1 MAFLALDVSSMAL
14 GEIREGGSFKYPGK
28 RNSICYPSPT
38 QSLNLPDPTAF
49 LKDATKNWWCPPKQ
63 EYSWLGYSYDVLHF
77 QLEQVTEC
85 PSRGQ
90 MTDTFISMR
99 RSKKA
104 RYVRLYSTCDKQGF
118 DNDVIEAA
126 AAAGVGIYALIW
138 FGFDNDDKWKGRK
151 ARVLQAIKDNP
162 KAPYVIRAV
171 TLGSEP
177 LFDQVLPVEDLV
189 AQIQDLKKQLHP
201 FGIQVTLSEMPA
213 GYQANN
219 DTPEIFKEV
228 DIVSLHSFGFF
239 EQNATTADRAS
250 VSIERDVKYGM
261 NHGRGKKV
269 VITQTGWPSNTDV
282 WKSEAVASLEQETL
296 YFEML
301 DQHCGFFK
309 KHRISWFSH
318 SKSSTSCPSRLCSF
332 PYNHSNVLFVSTERD
347 LSNFFCTVY
356 DESSLP
362 GWGLIYANGT
372 EKIRFNPRIKC

>member
-1 MAFLALDVSSMAL
+1 MFSLEVIPFFLAFLALDVSSMAL
-14 GEIREGGSFKYPGK
+14 GEMQEEGSFKYPGK
-28 RNSICYPSPT
+28 RDSVCYPSPT
-38 QSLNLPDPTAF
+38 QSLNLPAPTAF
-49 LKDATKNWWCPPKQ
+49 LTEATRNWWCPLKE
-63 EYSWLGYSYDVLHF
+63 EYSWLGYSYDV
-77 QLEQVTEC
+77 TDC

-90 MTDTFISMR
+90 MTNTFISMR

-104 RYVRLYSTCDKQGF
+104 RYVRLYSNCDKEGF
-118 DNDVIEAA
+118 NNDVIEAA

-151 ARVLQAIKDNP
+151 ARLLQAIKGNP

-171 TLGSEP
+171 TCGSEP

-201 FGIQVTLSEMPA
+201 FGIQVTLSELPA
-213 GYQANN
+213 GYQAQN

-228 DIVSLHSFGFF
+228 DFVSLHSFGFF
-239 EQNATTADRAS
+239 EANATTADRAS

-261 NHGRGKKV
+261 DHGRGKKV

-282 WKSEAVASLEQETL
+282 WKSEAVANLEQETL

-309 KHRISWFSH
+309 ENRISWFSH
-318 SKSSTSCPSRLCSF
+318 I
-332 PYNHSNVLFVSTERD
+332 
-347 LSNFFCTVY
+347 Y
-356 DESSLP
+356 DDESLP
-362 GWGLIYANGT
+362 GWGIMYANGT
-372 EKIRFNPRIKC
+372 EKIRFNPRITC